1 MRIFANFSQ
10 IALVCLVLLLSGCSM
25 GAQGL
30 QTSIVTIQQGNTKH
44 KFTAE
49 VAITPAEQAQGL
61 MNRTDLA
68 DDAAMLFPF
77 ENPKI
82 ASFWMKNTL
91 IPLDMFFIRADGT
104 IDRIAENTIPNSEM
118 PVASGREVSAVLEVK
133 GGTAARLKIDENA
146 IITWTK
152 PGYTSAK

>member
-1 MRIFANFSQ
+1 MRLFGSLAH
-10 IALVCLVLLLSGCSM
+10 IALLCSALLFSGCST
-25 GAQGL
+25 GTQGL
-30 QTSIVTIQQGNTKH
+30 QTSIVTIQQGSTQH

-49 VAITPAEQAQGL
+49 VAVTQAEQAQGL
-61 MNRTDLA
+61 MNRTELA
-68 DDAAMLFPF
+68 EDAAMLFPF
-77 ENPKI
+77 ENPRI

-133 GGTAARLKIDENA
+133 GGTAARLKIDETA

-152 PGYTSAK
+152 PGYGNSK